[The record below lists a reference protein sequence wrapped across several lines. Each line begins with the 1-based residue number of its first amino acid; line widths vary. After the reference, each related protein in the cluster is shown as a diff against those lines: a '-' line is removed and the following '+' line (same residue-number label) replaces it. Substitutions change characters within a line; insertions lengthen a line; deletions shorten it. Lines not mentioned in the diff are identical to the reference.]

1 MKDLE
6 ERIKDTVRDVKD
18 FPKEGILFKDISTIL
33 MDPKLSNDIL
43 DAFVN
48 TVKSSGITK
57 VIGIESRGFLF
68 GHALAMKLGVPFIML
83 RKEGKL
89 PYKKVKYSYELEY
102 GQAVIEVHDDAFN
115 TGDKVLIHDDL
126 LATGGTAKAAAE
138 LVKQFGAEVSA
149 FSFMIDL
156 SFLNGQDK
164 LTPFTKKII
173 KLATY

>member
-1 MKDLE
+1 MKELE
-6 ERIKDTVRDVKD
+6 ERIKETVRDVQD

-33 MDPKLSNDIL
+33 MEPELSNDVL
-43 DAFVN
+43 EAFVEAA
-48 TVKSSGITK
+48 KSSNVTK
-57 VIGIESRGFLF
+57 VVGIESRGFLF
-68 GHALAMKLGVPFIML
+68 GHALAMKLDVPFVML
-83 RKEGKL
+83 RKEGRL
-89 PYKKVKYSYELEY
+89 PYKKVKYAYELEY
-102 GQAVIEVHDDAFN
+102 GQAVIEVHDDAFES
-115 TGDKVLIHDDL
+115 GDKVLIHDDL

-138 LVKQFGAEVSA
+138 LVKQFGAEVSV